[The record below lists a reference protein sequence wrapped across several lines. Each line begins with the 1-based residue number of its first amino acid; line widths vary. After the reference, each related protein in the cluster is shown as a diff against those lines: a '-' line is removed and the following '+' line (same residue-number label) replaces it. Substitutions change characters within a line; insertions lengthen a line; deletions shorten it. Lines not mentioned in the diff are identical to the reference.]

1 MYCSK
6 CGKEI
11 LDEAVICPHCGC
23 AVASEEKK
31 EVTETTK
38 ANVFCII
45 GFVLSLVSLLIALY
59 GAVAIAGMVLS
70 IIGVVQA
77 NKKGEKLKGLGIAGI
92 VISAGSLVYT
102 FMVLTFLADLIEIWG
117 SMLY

>member
-23 AVASEEKK
+23 AVASAEKK
-31 EVTETTK
+31 EVVEK
-38 ANVFCII
+38 QKSNVFCII
-45 GFVLSLVSLLIALY
+45 GFALSLVSLLIALY

-77 NKKGEKLKGLGIAGI
+77 NKRGEKLKGLGIAGI
-92 VISAGSLVYT
+92 VVSAGSLVYT
-102 FMVLTFLADLIEIWG
+102 FFALTILAEILG
-117 SMLY
+117 SMYY